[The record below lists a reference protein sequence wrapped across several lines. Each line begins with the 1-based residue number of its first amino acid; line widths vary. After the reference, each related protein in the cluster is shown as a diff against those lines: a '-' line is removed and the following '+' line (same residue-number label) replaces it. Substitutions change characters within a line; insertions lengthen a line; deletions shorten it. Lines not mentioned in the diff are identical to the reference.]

1 MRVLIAGTGLIGT
14 SLGLALQRT
23 QRHDVVLWDLD
34 ASRSQ
39 IAQKLG
45 AGRAVAALE
54 LVTSGA
60 DHAVV
65 AVPPESSAEVIARLL
80 GLKLSPTVS
89 DVSAVQSHLAAEV
102 QAMGVDPSA
111 FCGSHPMAGSEQSG
125 PAAARADLFD
135 GRAWAVTPHSRSS
148 QQATDAA
155 RLIAMECGAVPVEL
169 SPQTHDEAVAL
180 VSHVPQLVA
189 SALAGLIA
197 DADEQAVSLA
207 GQGVR
212 DTTRIAASAPALWG
226 QIVAANADH
235 VAGLLRRLQTSI
247 GDLLAA
253 VDSTTPSQR
262 DELSR
267 AVESLIRRGNV
278 GRSRLP
284 GKHGARSLD
293 LALLNVV
300 VADEPG
306 QLAQLLS
313 DASRAGAN
321 VEDLNVEHALGRPS
335 GVVQLAVRPE
345 VLPRLRDFLA
355 AAGWST
361 YA

>member
-23 QRHDVVLWDLD
+23 GSHEVLLWDVD
-34 ASRSQ
+34 PSRARM
-39 IAQKLG
+39 AQDLG
-45 AGRAVAALE
+45 AGAAVSDLDRLE
-54 LVTSGA
+54 PA
-60 DHAVV
+60 PDHAVV
-65 AVPPESSAEVIARLL
+65 AVPPEVAGEVISSLL
-80 GLKLSPTVS
+80 RRFLSTTVS
-89 DVSAVQSHLAAEV
+89 DVSAVQSHLPDEIETSGAEV
-102 QAMGVDPSA
+102 SG

-125 PAAARADLFD
+125 PAAARPDLFD
-135 GRAWAVTPHSRSS
+135 GRAWAITPHPRSS
-148 QQATDAA
+148 REATEAA
-155 RLIAMECGAVPVEL
+155 RRIALECGAVPIEL
-169 SPQTHDEAVAL
+169 APEAHDEAVAL

-189 SALAGLIA
+189 SALAGLLA
-197 DADEQAVSLA
+197 DADDQAVSLA

-247 GDLLAA
+247 GELLSTVDAA
-253 VDSTTPSQR
+253 APDGREAVAQ
-262 DELSR
+262 
-267 AVESLIRRGNV
+267 AVEALIQRGNV

-293 LALLNVV
+293 LAVLNVV

-313 DASRAGAN
+313 DASRAGVN

-335 GVVQLAVRPE
+335 GVVQLAVRPD
-345 VLPRLRDFLA
+345 VLATLQGFLSD
-355 AAGWST
+355 AGWST